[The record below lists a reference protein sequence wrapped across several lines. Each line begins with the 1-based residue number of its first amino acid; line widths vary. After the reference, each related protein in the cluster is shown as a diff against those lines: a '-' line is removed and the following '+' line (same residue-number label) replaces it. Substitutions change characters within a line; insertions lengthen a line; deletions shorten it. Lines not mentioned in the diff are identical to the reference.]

1 MLITVLLTVVV
12 LLGGLNL
19 LASLALTLVNFPFR
33 TARLDTVTGVLP
45 SPAARPFVSVHVA
58 IHDEPAD
65 LVIATMEALARSDY
79 PAFEVLVVDNNTP
92 DPATWIPVSEHA
104 ETLGERF
111 CFRHFD
117 GVEGA
122 KAGALNLALEL
133 SDPQTAYVAIVD
145 ADYQV
150 APDFIATA
158 VAACGPTVQFVQFPQ
173 AYRCATGAADVVSEL
188 SAYFA
193 IFPRAANRTQASLLT
208 GTLSMISVEALRQV
222 GGWPTQSITED
233 AELGLQLWSA
243 GARGRYIDR
252 EAGHGLLPMD
262 LAGLRLQRTRW
273 VTGNIQTLIGGRRVL
288 LRAPAGFL
296 AVLAQLTAWLGL
308 LAVPL
313 ATLILVAVARA
324 FPAVGDAAPS
334 WMWRSAE
341 LIASATFVCAF
352 VGHGLRAIARGRIGS
367 IAVSSALL
375 WSSSFGWLPAL
386 CSRQLRFRRTPKGP
400 TAARSK
406 LSIDCICSLMAL
418 GASGLF
424 ALEGS
429 LPTALILLLGAG
441 GLVTAPIVD
450 RSLRR
455 AAESGAT
462 CKA

>member
-1 MLITVLLTVVV
+1 MLTVILATLVLL
-12 LLGGLNL
+12 LGSLNL
-19 LASLALTLVNFPFR
+19 LASLALMLVNLPVRSAQGDPFH
-33 TARLDTVTGVLP
+33 AVLP
-45 SPAARPFVSVHVA
+45 SPTSLPFVSVHVA

-65 LVIATMEALARSDY
+65 LVIATLEALARSDY
-79 PAFEVLVVDNNTP
+79 PAFEVIVVDNNTP
-92 DPATWIPVSEHA
+92 DPATWIPVSKRVGS
-104 ETLGERF
+104 LGERF
-111 CFRHFD
+111 RFYHFD

-133 SDPQTAYVAIVD
+133 SDPGTAYVAIVD

-150 APDFIATA
+150 ASDFIVTA

-173 AYRCATGAADVVSEL
+173 AYRCATGADDVVSEL

-208 GTLSMISVEALRQV
+208 GTLSMISIEALRQV
-222 GGWPTQSITED
+222 GGWPTRSITED
-233 AELGLQLWSA
+233 AELGLLLWSA

-262 LAGLRLQRTRW
+262 LAGLRLQRIRW
-273 VTGNIQTLIGGRRVL
+273 VTGNIQTLIGGRQAL

-313 ATLILVAVARA
+313 ATLILVALARA
-324 FPAVGDAAPS
+324 WPTMGNAAPT
-334 WMWRSAE
+334 WMLQSAE
-341 LIASATFVCAF
+341 LIASATFICAF
-352 VGHGLRAIARGRIGS
+352 VGHGARAIVRGRIGS

-386 CSRQLRFRRTPKGP
+386 HLRRLSFRRTPKVP
-400 TAARSK
+400 TTAGSK
-406 LSIDCICSLMAL
+406 LSIDAICSFVAL
-418 GASGLF
+418 GAAGLF
-424 ALEGS
+424 AVEGS
-429 LPTALILLLGAG
+429 SLTAVILLLGAG